1 MNLFMTGVVTPPAHL
16 PVEVAVA
23 DQALAAAVVE
33 EVELTVLWR
42 AVVAQERRIVLDG
55 APPQLIEIEP
65 TTDIVSLTRWTN
77 GDPAEVVDS
86 DSYEVVSRDPSGTI
100 LTPAPS
106 ASWPAPERS
115 IGSFALTYTAGWVVT
130 QESAPGAGD
139 GVNRVPASVR
149 LMISRAIAFRAGAG
163 LGDISIGSLTLSVAD
178 EYSTDRL
185 PVSIASIAR
194 AYQYRPGLISARP

>member
-77 GDPAEVVDS
+77 GDPAR
-86 DSYEVVSRDPSGTI
+86 SRGFGQLRGCEP
-100 LTPAPS
+100 
-106 ASWPAPERS
+106 R
-115 IGSFALTYTAGWVVT
+115 
-130 QESAPGAGD
+130 
-139 GVNRVPASVR
+139 SVR
-149 LMISRAIAFRAGAG
+149 DHLDTSTLCILARPRAINRE
-163 LGDISIGSLTLSVAD
+163 L
-178 EYSTDRL
+178 
-185 PVSIASIAR
+185 R
-194 AYQYRPGLISARP
+194 AYVYSGVGSHSRVRSRRW